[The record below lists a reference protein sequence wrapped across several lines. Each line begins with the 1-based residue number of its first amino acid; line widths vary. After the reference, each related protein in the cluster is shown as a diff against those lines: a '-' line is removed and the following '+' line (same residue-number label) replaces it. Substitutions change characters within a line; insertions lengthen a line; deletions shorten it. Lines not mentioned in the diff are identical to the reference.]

1 MTDIDDLQDF
11 HEHQHVDDIEDE
23 DVLVAQAIP
32 YDQWV
37 EFFDRFTRRHAGESV
52 FVEAGAST
60 RDGNVETPVETIAS
74 DLPLQGIV
82 ADLKDDAPGTIEIIL
97 GGDAEDH
104 MAHVIQQPSFV
115 YLYQDDQGEDE
126 VIEIE
131 SADGPATLIHF

>member
-1 MTDIDDLQDF
+1 MTNVENLNEF
-11 HEHQHVDDIEDE
+11 HEHQHVEDVEDE
-23 DVLVAQAIP
+23 DVLMAQEIP

-52 FVEAGAST
+52 FVESGAST
-60 RDGNVETPVETIAS
+60 RDGSLESPVETIAT

-97 GGDAEDH
+97 GDDPEDH
-104 MAHVIQQPSFV
+104 MAHAIQQPSFV

-126 VIEIE
+126 VVEIE
-131 SADGPATLIHF
+131 SAEGLATLIHF